1 MTTELMTEKYYLVD
15 TNAFISNLD
24 DIKSFKKVVLGG
36 VLRELDKLKGSRNEE
51 LSFRAR
57 EATRYIKENLNDLHF
72 DLKDY
77 DAEKILGKEFENSY
91 VDNRI
96 IACLHENPN
105 YALLSNDVLLTLKA
119 KAIGAEVA
127 ELDEGF
133 EQHEADYKGF
143 VKVEMT
149 REEFQKFHDERLDL
163 NEFDLLIN
171 QYLIVIDP
179 LTEEPYEALK
189 YNGEYYISI
198 KSKVIK
204 SLKLGDFKAR
214 DLYQACA
221 IDSVLSNQFT
231 ILRGKAGV
239 AKTQI
244 ALAYSMQ
251 QLQAGKYSKI
261 IVFSNA
267 VPTFGAFYHGL
278 VKGDLKQKLM
288 QSSIGNILAAKMG
301 SYDQVEAMMLTEELI
316 ILPAADIRGFDSSGM
331 NAILLIT
338 EGQNFSRELMKLAIQ
353 RTGEDCK
360 LIIEGDNSTQLDNK
374 AFEGINNGMNAASE
388 VFRGVDCYGE
398 VELQKIYRS
407 EIAERAELMTLR
419 K

>member
-1 MTTELMTEKYYLVD
+1 MTTELANDKYYLVD

-24 DIKSFKKVVLGG
+24 DIKKYKKVVLGG

-57 EATRYIKENLNDLHF
+57 EATRYIKENIDMLHF
-72 DLKDY
+72 DLRDY
-77 DAEKILGKEFENSY
+77 NAEEILGKEFENSY

-133 EQHEADYKGF
+133 EQHDADYKGF
-143 VKVEMT
+143 IEVEMT
-149 REEFQKFHDERLDL
+149 REEFQTFHDERLDL
-163 NEFDLLIN
+163 NEFDLLMN
-171 QYLIVIDP
+171 QYLIIVDP

-189 YNGEYYISI
+189 YNGEFYISI

-204 SLKLGDFKAR
+204 SMKLGDFKAR

-244 ALAYSMQ
+244 ALAYAMQ

-261 IVFSNA
+261 IVFSNSI
-267 VPTFGAFYHGL
+267 PTYGAFYHGL
-278 VKGDLKQKLM
+278 VKGDLRTKLM
-288 QSSIGNILAAKMG
+288 DSGIGNILASKMG
-301 SYDQVEAMMLTEELI
+301 SYDQVEAMMLTEELVV
-316 ILPAADIRGFDSSGM
+316 LPMSDIRGFDSSGM
-331 NAILLIT
+331 NAIILIT
-338 EGQNFSRELMKLAIQ
+338 EGQNTSRELLKLAIQ

-374 AFEGINNGMNAASE
+374 VFEGINNGMSAASE
-388 VFRGVDCYGE
+388 VFRGADCYGE

-407 EIAERAELMTLR
+407 AIAERAELMTLR